1 MKITPFPAI
10 RKKKKII
17 SNVKKK
23 INKKKEIFGGKIN
36 PIDIK
41 KNKNKN
47 KNKKKTR
54 RKWLNIGLK
63 KEKVTATRESK
74 RFTADVQIN

>member
-1 MKITPFPAI
+1 MLWTEFFYTSNYPTIFSLRKK
-10 RKKKKII
+10 RKKK
-17 SNVKKK
+17 
-23 INKKKEIFGGKIN
+23 EFFGGKIN
-36 PIDIK
+36 PIDIR